1 MCNEPAGDEADI
13 LVQVLNQLRSAIAML
28 DEARAHGHIAAHLD
42 LAVHQLADFLGT
54 DNQEQ
59 QVATS
64 RELFQAT
71 LIK

>member
-1 MCNEPAGDEADI
+1 VCDEPAADEADI
-13 LVQVLNQLRSAIAML
+13 LVQALKQLRSAIAML
-28 DEARAHGHIAAHLD
+28 DEARAPEHIAAHVD

-54 DNQEQ
+54 DNREQ

-64 RELFQAT
+64 HEHFRAK